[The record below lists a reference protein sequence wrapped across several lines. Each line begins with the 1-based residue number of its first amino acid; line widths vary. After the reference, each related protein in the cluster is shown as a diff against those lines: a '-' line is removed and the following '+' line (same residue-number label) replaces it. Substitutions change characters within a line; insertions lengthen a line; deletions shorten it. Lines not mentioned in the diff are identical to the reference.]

1 MVNIITGKMNSGKT
15 TKLLDLY
22 NDIKKGNG
30 IISRKKMIGS
40 SVFGFFAY
48 VLETKEEFPYMIHQ
62 KQMKEETASFIY
74 QIGPYLVYKKTQ
86 LFIEQFYIEL
96 IDNRISPLYFDE
108 VGKLEL
114 SNRGFYSSIKY
125 ALDKNIDIYMT
136 IREDLV
142 DSILKHFNILD
153 YQIVSR

>member
-22 NDIKKGNG
+22 NDLKKGNG
-30 IISRKKMIGS
+30 IISRKEMIGP

-62 KQMKEETASFIY
+62 KQLKEENDSFIY
-74 QIGPYLVYKKTQ
+74 QIGPYFIYKEAQ
-86 LFIEQFYIEL
+86 LFIEQFFIKL
-96 IDNRISPLYFDE
+96 INNKISPLYFDE

-125 ALDKNIDIYMT
+125 ALQENIDIYMT
-136 IREDLV
+136 VREDLV